1 MSDRIAKLKSMLESE
16 PDDAFC
22 MYGLAMEHARLGRL
36 QEAVAWFDQTLIVDP
51 EQCYAYF
58 HKARCQEQAG
68 DVEAAVT
75 TLQEGLQRAQS
86 IGDAKALGEIA
97 AYLDQLT

>member
-1 MSDRIAKLKSMLESE
+1 MLESE

-36 QEAVAWFDQTLIVDP
+36 QEAVAWFDQTLSVDP
-51 EQCYAYF
+51 ENCYAYF

-68 DVEAAVT
+68 DVEAAAA
-75 TLQEGLQRAQS
+75 TLQEGLERAQS
-86 IGDAKALGEIA
+86 QGDAKAAGEIA